1 MKKTVKTFFALLVI
15 LGVVPAV
22 AGLGI
27 TALWNGIL
35 PTACGFAAIGFRQGV
50 GLFLLGQLLSG
61 GFLLGL
67 FLLGG
72 SIRAFGHPRADWRG
86 HWHNM
91 TDEQRREFIE
101 RRHREHFGFRRRAAQ
116 GGEEH
121 AAE

>member
-1 MKKTVKTFFALLVI
+1 MKKTAKTFFALLVV

-35 PTACGFAAIGFRQGV
+35 PTACGFAAIGFWQGV
-50 GLFLLGQLLSG
+50 GLFFLGQLLSG

-72 SIRAFGHPRADWRG
+72 CFHAIGHPRADWRG

-91 TDEQRREFIE
+91 TDEQRREFIQ

>member
-1 MKKTVKTFFALLVI
+1 MKKTVKTFFALLVV

-22 AGLGI
+22 AGWGI

-35 PTACGFAAIGFRQGV
+35 SAACGFAAIGFWQGV

-67 FLLGG
+67 FLIGG
-72 SIRAFGHPRADWRG
+72 CIRAIGHPRADWRG

-101 RRHREHFGFRRRAAQ
+101 RRHREHFGFRSRATQAE
-116 GGEEH
+116 EEH